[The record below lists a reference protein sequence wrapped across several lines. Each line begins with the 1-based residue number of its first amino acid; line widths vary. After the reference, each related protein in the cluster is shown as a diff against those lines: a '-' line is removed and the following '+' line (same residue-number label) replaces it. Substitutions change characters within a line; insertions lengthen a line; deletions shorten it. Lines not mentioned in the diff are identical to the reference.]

1 MISNI
6 MPGENRDQ
14 APDKKTEDVKQ
25 REDRTWHDMTW
36 GGHEHGSKNRNKDW
50 SDIEQESN
58 KRNKPRGNA
67 FDKIIEMTRGK
78 EEKKE
83 QGENAEDEVVK
94 EVKIKKS
101 KSAWRPLN
109 WYRA

>member
-1 MISNI
+1 
-6 MPGENRDQ
+6 
-14 APDKKTEDVKQ
+14 
-25 REDRTWHDMTW
+25 
-36 GGHEHGSKNRNKDW
+36 
-50 SDIEQESN
+50 
-58 KRNKPRGNA
+58 
-67 FDKIIEMTRGK
+67 MTRGK